1 MKNSIVDRMRL
12 FTVLASLILVLAG
25 VGYAGEG
32 DNPSVTMTGFI
43 CDSKCVV
50 QKADQASCN
59 NKCSAESGEYV
70 FLAGQNALHIANP
83 EMVKSFK
90 GKRATVKC
98 APSKDKPGMMEVYEI
113 APPTY

>member
-1 MKNSIVDRMRL
+1 MKHRMSL
-12 FTVLASLILVLAG
+12 LAALAGIVLALGGLA
-25 VGYAGEG
+25 YAE
-32 DNPSVTMTGFI
+32 DSQATMTMTGFI

-59 NKCSAESGEYV
+59 NRCSEQSGEYV
-70 FLAGQNALHIANP
+70 FLTSENILRIANP
-83 EMVKSFK
+83 EMVRPFK
-90 GKRATVKC
+90 GKRAKVKC